1 MPRLIS
7 LWALLLPLAPLLPG
21 CAPNFTERLADG
33 YAVVV
38 FPDERGTVIWQ
49 GPERERGWGGNVAGI
64 GGGYLAA
71 ALKPGVYSPEAVR
84 NVARRG
90 ATGSGEK
97 DLDYGDRARGARL
110 SPEDY
115 QARLGPARVKR
126 LPIKE
131 ERYVDRPGP
140 NGESYSFSRVIDV
153 ASEYVTSLP
162 IRGAEPL
169 ELKAGQ
175 VLLLPA
181 LRAEIL
187 LNERA
192 CTRLGVKAFHS
203 PALFSHNPEDF
214 EFLEWLC
221 PVDKLVIAKIPAS
234 PAGVRAGADPRKF
247 PPELLE
253 RMEERDI
260 RVERFFSGPDIVSP
274 DAAPRNDP
282 AAPLASPSA
291 SPAASPDSSP
301 NAAPELAGRTLNIF
315 LGP

>member
-1 MPRLIS
+1 MPRLVP
-7 LWALLLPLAPLLPG
+7 LCTLLLLLAPLLPG
-21 CAPNFTERLADG
+21 CAPNLSERLAGG

-38 FPDERGTVIWQ
+38 FPAERGTVTWQ
-49 GPERERGWGGNVAGI
+49 GPEREPGWGSDVAEI

-110 SPEDY
+110 RPEDY
-115 QARLGPARVKR
+115 QTRLGPARVKR

-131 ERYVDRPGP
+131 ERYVERPGP

-153 ASEYVTSLP
+153 ASQYITSLP

-169 ELKAGQ
+169 ELKAGE

-181 LRAEIL
+181 LRGEIL

-221 PVDKLVIAKIPAS
+221 PVDKLVITKIPAS
-234 PAGVRAGADPRKF
+234 PEGVRAGADPRRF
-247 PPELLE
+247 PSELLE

-260 RVERFFSGPDIVSP
+260 PVDRFFSGPDIVSP
-274 DAAPRNDP
+274 DLDPLVRNAA
-282 AAPLASPSA
+282 
-291 SPAASPDSSP
+291 PAASPDSFPS
-301 NAAPELAGRTLNIF
+301 AAPALSGRTLNIF